1 MPLSN
6 LKLIEEPSPI
16 THHTTNQQNNSTLGS
31 SPAAT
36 LPRLHFI
43 MTKDSSHRR
52 LFFKKIHVDG
62 KTIKVAARGCD
73 VSYSTGRRWRLMNHL
88 TGSFLPLRKRKSIA
102 GIMPYEIQDTLL
114 IINSQ
119 HRTSFH
125 DELADKLF
133 TESHRAYTRRQIS
146 QCLSRRK
153 YVNVLA
159 SHLAPVERDLEFRR
173 NWVEQ
178 TICVGGPI
186 TAKQLLFVD
195 ESSKKRRDA
204 VRRRVTCSKGDKITI
219 PSVAK
224 NSGNAASIIAS
235 ISIEGVQSVTV
246 VDNDIDGNIDGMMFL
261 ESFKNDILSVCEP
274 FPGERS
280 VIVMDNAAIHM
291 KHLINAA
298 CAEVGVLI
306 LYLPPYSFDFNP
318 IELLFNIA
326 KVNLQRRYGGSLLPA
341 HLKIGD
347 LFRNCLLS
355 CLKSPDVACNMFGHC
370 FIPVTEEERLWANR

>member
-1 MPLSN
+1 
-6 LKLIEEPSPI
+6 
-16 THHTTNQQNNSTLGS
+16 
-31 SPAAT
+31 
-36 LPRLHFI
+36 
-43 MTKDSSHRR
+43 MTIDNSHRK
-52 LFFKKIHVDG
+52 LFFKKINVDG
-62 KTIKVAARGCD
+62 KTIRLAAIESD
-73 VSYSTGRRWRLMNHL
+73 ISYSSARRWRIMNDL

-102 GIMPYEIQDTLL
+102 GIIPYDIQETLL
-114 IINSQ
+114 VINSQ
-119 HRTSFH
+119 CRTDYH

-133 TESHRAYTRRQIS
+133 AETHRAYTRRQIS

-153 YVNVLA
+153 YVNILA

-173 NWVEQ
+173 NWLEQ

-195 ESSKKRRDA
+195 ESSEKRRDS
-204 VRRRVTCSKGDKITI
+204 VRRRVTCMKGDKISI
-219 PSVAK
+219 PAVAK
-224 NSGNAASIIAS
+224 NSGNAASVIAS

-246 VDNDIDGNIDGMMFL
+246 VDNDADGNIDGMIFL
-261 ESFKNDILSVCEP
+261 ESFINDILVLCEP

-280 VIVMDNAAIHM
+280 VVIMDNAAIHM
-291 KHLINAA
+291 KYQLNAA
-298 CAEVGVLI
+298 CAAAGVLI

-355 CLKSPDVACNMFGHC
+355 CLKTPDVACNMFLHC
-370 FIPVTEEERLWANR
+370 FIPVTEEERIWANR